1 MRDPMRET
9 RAAVQLKRDAALGQT
24 GPHGVL
30 LVDGCT
36 LTAGPS
42 DGYICIG

>member
-1 MRDPMRET
+1 MRET
-9 RAAVQLKRDAALGQT
+9 RAAVQLNETPLWVKRVHT
-24 GPHGVL
+24 GVL

-42 DGYICIG
+42 DGDIY